1 MLRGH
6 NLGGVFSG
14 HVHFVSSYL
23 IGDNILNVVA
33 GSAAYAIDC
42 HDPHHHYV
50 HEGSSYQIITIDRGQ
65 VGVTTRQLLHGKAV
79 IDELTIPDT
88 KFVGRA
94 PQGYE
99 SR

>member
-1 MLRGH
+1 QIECQSIQTR
-6 NLGGVFSG
+6 S
-14 HVHFVSSYL
+14 
-23 IGDNILNVVA
+23 
-33 GSAAYAIDC
+33 
-42 HDPHHHYV
+42 
-50 HEGSSYQIITIDRGQ
+50 EGSSYQIITIDRGQ